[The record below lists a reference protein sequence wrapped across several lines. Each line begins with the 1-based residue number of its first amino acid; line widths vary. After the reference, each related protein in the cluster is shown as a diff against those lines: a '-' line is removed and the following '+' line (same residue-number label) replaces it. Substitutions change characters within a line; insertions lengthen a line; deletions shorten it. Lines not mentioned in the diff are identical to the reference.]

1 MYIILQLVLT
11 IIDNIYLRRYTATLS
26 SGYVTD
32 IIRKW
37 NKYYINLWSLF
48 LPNFRCSP
56 KSENGSDDG
65 VNQTYFSISGGGG
78 GPPQHFLSFPRYN
91 GSYIPLNSDVSY
103 TY

>member
-78 GPPQHFLSFPRYN
+78 G
-91 GSYIPLNSDVSY
+91 GGGGPLNISLAFQDIMGLISH
-103 TY
+103 